1 MPATGLRIV
10 GTRHFYHGVAS
21 LLVFKTVWRRLVIE
35 VMSFWSFGFGFWS
48 HSCLI
53 SSVISNKNIW
63 TCLTIEHFETIHFKW
78 DMGEYESRG
87 CPEGAGTCVRSG
99 RAGTSGRSGG
109 AGTGADPGGVGTGA
123 GPGVVSTWGVRTG
136 GRLRGAG
143 SGVGLHH
150 IPSNA
155 TSNFRVIWA
164 AVGGLDFSADGDGHE
179 LVVDD
184 GGHEWAVDGGRFA

>member
-87 CPEGAGTCVRSG
+87 CPEGAGT
-99 RAGTSGRSGG
+99 
-109 AGTGADPGGVGTGA
+109 GA
-123 GPGVVSTWGVRTG
+123 GPGVVSTWGVSTG

-164 AVGGLDFSADGDGHE
+164 AVCGLDFSADGDGHE

-184 GGHEWAVDGGRFA
+184 GGHEWAVDGDRFA